1 MSRALDVTGA
11 RVGYGKITVLW
22 DVELHVDEG
31 ELVTIIGANGAG
43 KTTLLRA
50 VSGVLPLRAGSIR
63 AFGDRSLGG
72 QSPARIVRA
81 GVGHVPEGR
90 QLFSLMT
97 VRENLE
103 AGADYLPHA
112 RAVAKRNRERVFE
125 LFPRLAE
132 RENQLAGTLSG
143 GEGQMLAIG
152 RALMSEPRLLL
163 VDEPSIGLSPALS
176 SAVFRALA
184 QVREQGVTVL
194 LVEQNVLSS
203 LRIAD
208 RAYVLE
214 HGEVRKEGTG
224 AALLADPAV
233 RSAYLSM

>member
-1 MSRALDVTGA
+1 MSRVLDIAGVRA
-11 RVGYGKITVLW
+11 GYGKITVLW
-22 DVELHVDEG
+22 DVDLHVDEG

-43 KTTLLRA
+43 KTTLLRT
-50 VSGVLPLRAGSIR
+50 VSGLVPLRAGSVR
-63 AFGDRSLGG
+63 AFGDRDLAGL
-72 QSPARIVRA
+72 SPARIVKA
-81 GVGHVPEGR
+81 GIGHVPEGR
-90 QLFSLMT
+90 QLFPLMT
-97 VRENLE
+97 VRENLDT
-103 AGADYLPHA
+103 GAEYIAHA
-112 RAVAKRNRERVFE
+112 RGSAQRNRRFVYE

-176 SAVFRALA
+176 AAVFTALK
-184 QVREQGVTVL
+184 QVRERGVTVL

-214 HGEVRKEGTG
+214 NGEVRKTGTG
-224 AALLADPAV
+224 AALLTDPDVKA
-233 RSAYLSM
+233 AYLSM